1 MKCTSQRKSIP
12 ELEDLFFF
20 SILSPHRAI
29 QHYSPLPQ
37 VTRGIRCGLLFRVRK
52 IPFLVELKMAETPSV
67 KDLPKIAD
75 SLKGELMQ
83 EHALKHTEANEKIVL
98 PSAEDLK
105 MEKTHQNILSGKG
118 KYNLRYVPRGPL
130 EKMKIQ
136 SFLAYRGTVNENI

>member
-1 MKCTSQRKSIP
+1 
-12 ELEDLFFF
+12 
-20 SILSPHRAI
+20 
-29 QHYSPLPQ
+29 
-37 VTRGIRCGLLFRVRK
+37 
-52 IPFLVELKMAETPSV
+52 MAETPSV

-130 EKMKIQ
+130 DKMKIQ
-136 SFLAYRGTVNENI
+136 SFLAYRYCK

>member
-1 MKCTSQRKSIP
+1 MNRYGSETLP

-29 QHYSPLPQ
+29 QHYSPPPPPPGDTWDQ
-37 VTRGIRCGLLFRVRK
+37 VWVIVQSKKNTVF
-52 IPFLVELKMAETPSV
+52 VELKMAETPSV

-105 MEKTHQNILSGKG
+105 MEKTHQNILSGK
-118 KYNLRYVPRGPL
+118 
-130 EKMKIQ
+130 
-136 SFLAYRGTVNENI
+136 